1 MRNATETREK
11 LLETALSLIWQSNYS
26 AVGVNEICRQA
37 GVTKGAFYHH
47 FDSKADLYVA
57 ASRHCWLGMKQD
69 LDRIFS
75 PSFTPL
81 EQFENLIQLIIDNQE
96 RESAASDLEVVG
108 CPFFTS
114 GGQAGVDEEKI
125 RMAAREM
132 DEHVHKYS
140 VALIRGLKA
149 DGALNGDPDVDQVG
163 RMMHHYI
170 QGLLTSGRV
179 LNSLDLVRSDLREGL
194 YRLVDLKAEHRAAG
208 SEASAAKAADARLAF
223 MPGGSGPFFTKLKFF
238 HLAH

>member
-57 ASRHCWLGMKQD
+57 ASRHCWQGMKQD
-69 LDRIFS
+69 LDGILS
-75 PSFTPL
+75 PSYTPL
-81 EQFENLIQLIIDNQE
+81 EQLENLIELILDNQE
-96 RESAASDLEVVG
+96 RESAATELEVVG

-132 DEHVHKYS
+132 DDHVHKYS
-140 VALIRGLKA
+140 VALVRGLKA
-149 DGALNGDPDVDQVG
+149 DGLLNGDPDVEQVA
-163 RMMHHYI
+163 RLMHHYI
-170 QGLLTSGRV
+170 QGVLTSGRV
-179 LNSLDLVRSDLREGL
+179 LNSLNLVRQDLREGL
-194 YRLVDLKAEHRAAG
+194 YRLVDLKAEYRVAG
-208 SEASAAKAADARLAF
+208 KRAADAA
-223 MPGGSGPFFTKLKFF
+223 
-238 HLAH
+238 